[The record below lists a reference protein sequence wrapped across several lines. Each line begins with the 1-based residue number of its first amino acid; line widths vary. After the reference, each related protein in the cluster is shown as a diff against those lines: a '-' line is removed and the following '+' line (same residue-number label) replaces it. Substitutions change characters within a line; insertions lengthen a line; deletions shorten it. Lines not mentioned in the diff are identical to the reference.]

1 MKQTNL
7 DNFFNFKNKNKNN
20 IINNSMKNHN
30 IFTSTP
36 NNSPTNTNILNFSNN
51 IVDNKISLNNNYYLL
66 RFDGASKGNPGKA
79 GSGAV
84 LYDSIGNEV
93 FTISRNLGIQTNNY
107 AEYFGLLIGL
117 QEASKRKI
125 KYIHVEGDSQ
135 LIINQLTGKYRIK
148 NEKLKI
154 LYLALQPIISGFTD
168 IKFKHIY
175 RNKNS
180 RADELA
186 NKAINSLN

>member
-7 DNFFNFKNKNKNN
+7 DNFFNFKNKDKNN
-20 IINNSMKNHN
+20 IINNSMKKHS

-36 NNSPTNTNILNFSNN
+36 NNSPINTNILNFSNN
-51 IVDNKISLNNNYYLL
+51 VVDNKISLNNNYYLL

-117 QEASKRKI
+117 QEASKRDI

-135 LIINQLTGKYRIK
+135 LVINQLTGKYRIK

>member
-7 DNFFNFKNKNKNN
+7 DNFFNFKNKEKNN
-20 IINNSMKNHN
+20 IINNSMKKHS

-36 NNSPTNTNILNFSNN
+36 NNSPINTNILNFSNN

-117 QEASKRKI
+117 QEASRREI

-135 LIINQLTGKYRIK
+135 LVINQLKGKYKIK

-186 NKAINSLN
+186 NKAINS

>member
-7 DNFFNFKNKNKNN
+7 DNFFNFKNKDKNN
-20 IINNSMKNHN
+20 IINNSMKKHS

-36 NNSPTNTNILNFSNN
+36 NNSPINTNILNFSNN
-51 IVDNKISLNNNYYLL
+51 VVDNKISLNNNYYLL

-117 QEASKRKI
+117 QEASKRDI

-135 LIINQLTGKYRIK
+135 LVINQLTGKYRIK

-186 NKAINSLN
+186 NKAINSFI

>member
-36 NNSPTNTNILNFSNN
+36 NNSPINTNILNFSNN

-117 QEASKRKI
+117 QEASRREI

>member
-7 DNFFNFKNKNKNN
+7 DNFFNFKNKDKNN
-20 IINNSMKNHN
+20 IINNSMKKHS

-36 NNSPTNTNILNFSNN
+36 NNSPINTNILNFSNN
-51 IVDNKISLNNNYYLL
+51 VVDNKISLNNNYYLL

-107 AEYFGLLIGL
+107 AEYFGLINRI
-117 QEASKRKI
+117 ARSFKKKNKI
-125 KYIHVEGDSQ
+125 YSCG
-135 LIINQLTGKYRIK
+135 R
-148 NEKLKI
+148 
-154 LYLALQPIISGFTD
+154 
-168 IKFKHIY
+168 
-175 RNKNS
+175 
-180 RADELA
+180 
-186 NKAINSLN
+186 